1 VNSNKSIQKIIGLSF
16 PYILLTIA
24 ITGLIL
30 AFVIGGSEYT
40 YKSLIYVIPIIIA
53 AVYLLKGR
61 IFQEDGFTKFIR
73 NINVYQLIMISI
85 LLLVI
90 SLILLLVFPTR
101 SLSYFIVI
109 SIAVSTIFLQ
119 IFTERPAWTNYLILS
134 EIVFVSLNLIW
145 GATLK
150 YPLYFGDTDILGHL
164 RFIGIVVNNGHISSN
179 FGDYFYFPLFHIF
192 NAIGVEVTDLPLRTN
207 LFILNG
213 LAYQACIL
221 FIYLIFRKLS
231 NSTSFSLA
239 ACLLF
244 AISQQFTFL
253 GMYMIPRSLAF
264 VFALCWLYLVP
275 EASQNKLKFV
285 FLSVIVLITLIL
297 MHHTTTLFFIPVLFI
312 VYFCQIMF
320 SKQNKSDWYLPLVP
334 IGLITISFF
343 TYLYFIADSFALP
356 YGIQWFSEASAGISS
371 EIGPAGPM
379 GSVINAIHSSYI
391 LFFCLIGIG
400 FIFKRETPNNTNL
413 NIDVVSF
420 ASLIFLPFYV
430 TGLLELIPSLRTAL
444 LYRFAILVSPFVIF
458 MICFGIM
465 QVLENGKKAI
475 PQKLSTTA
483 ILILSG
489 IIASFTLFSLIG
501 GSNASDNSFVLKE
514 TQRGTRY
521 FTDSELE
528 SFSFIRGFGD
538 YNKVLY
544 GDYETIRNTLYL
556 NDFGERYILKSGDIH
571 SLKIGYLI
579 LRTGE
584 LQKTGGL
591 WFTFTGYNGQ
601 TFRYDLAKSTENNN
615 IMLGLSSQNRIYTSS
630 DIEVSLLRNK

>member
-1 VNSNKSIQKIIGLSF
+1 MNSDKKIQKIIGLSF
-16 PYILLTIA
+16 PYILLIIA

-40 YKSLIYVIPIIIA
+40 LKSLVYVIPIIIA
-53 AVYLLKGR
+53 AVYLLTGR
-61 IFQEDGFTKFIR
+61 TFHEDGFTKYFR
-73 NINVYQLIMISI
+73 NLNIYQLVMISI
-85 LLLVI
+85 LLLLI
-90 SLILLLVFPTR
+90 SLIMLVAFPTR
-101 SLSYFIVI
+101 SLLYFIVI

-119 IFTERPAWTNYLILS
+119 IFTERPDWTNYLILS
-134 EIVFVSLNLIW
+134 EIIFVSLNLIW

-164 RFIGIVVNNGHISSN
+164 RFIGLVVNNGHIDSS
-179 FGDYFYFPLFHIF
+179 FGDYLYFPLFHIF
-192 NAIGVEVTDLPLRTN
+192 NAIGVEVTDLSLRTN

-213 LAYQACIL
+213 VAYQACIL
-221 FIYLIFRKLS
+221 FIYIIFRKLS

-244 AISQQFTFL
+244 TISQQFTLL

-264 VFALCWLYLVP
+264 IFALCWLYLIP
-275 EASQNKLKFV
+275 EVTQNKLRYL
-285 FLSVIVLITLIL
+285 FLSVLVLVTLIL

-312 VYFCQIMF
+312 VYFCQAIF
-320 SKQNKSDWYLPLVP
+320 GKEKDSNWYLPLIP
-334 IGLITISFF
+334 LGLITISFF
-343 TYLYFIADSFALP
+343 TYLYFVADSFALP
-356 YGIQWFSEASAGISS
+356 YGIQWFSETSAGISS

-379 GSVINAIHSSYI
+379 GSLVNAIHSSFI

-400 FIFKRETPNNTNL
+400 LIFKNKSMDNTNHT
-413 NIDVVSF
+413 IEVVSF
-420 ASLIFLPFYV
+420 AGLIFLPFYV
-430 TGLLELIPSLRTAL
+430 TGLMELIPSLRTAL
-444 LYRFAILVSPFVIF
+444 LYRLAILVSPFVIF

-465 QVLENGKKAI
+465 RLVDNRKNYI
-475 PQKLSTTA
+475 SQKLSTSS
-483 ILILSG
+483 LLVLSG
-489 IIASFTLFSLIG
+489 IIASFTFFSLIG
-501 GSNASDNSFVLKE
+501 GSNASDNSFILKE

-528 SFSFIRGFGD
+528 SFSFVKGYCD
-538 YNKVLY
+538 YNQIMY

-556 NDFGERYILKSGDIH
+556 NDFREKYILKSGDVQ
-571 SLKIGYLI
+571 SLENGYLI
-579 LRTGE
+579 LRIGE

-601 TFRYDLAKSTENNN
+601 TFKYDLAKANENDN
-615 IMLGLSSQNRIYTSS
+615 IITGLSFQNRIYCSK